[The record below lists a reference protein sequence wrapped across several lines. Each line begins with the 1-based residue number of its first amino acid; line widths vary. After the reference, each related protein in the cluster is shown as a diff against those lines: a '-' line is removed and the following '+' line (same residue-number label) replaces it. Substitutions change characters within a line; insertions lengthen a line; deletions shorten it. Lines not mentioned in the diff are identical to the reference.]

1 MSFEPLTKLKENSSY
16 LALYLAILIFF
27 IPIFLGFLLGIF
39 YFFANDMQSGECFEA
54 SNSILIGLCYILN
67 IFLEGFISSIF
78 VFLPIGT
85 FFMGVLL
92 LIVGLY
98 LIIAFFSQLILKKRL
113 IDDDLVGNFV
123 TYMILGQAITSGI
136 GLALLAFSVTHYNKF
151 FTRIIEQINVVFN

>member
-1 MSFEPLTKLKENSSY
+1 MSFEPLKKLKENSSY
-16 LALYLAILIFF
+16 LALFFVILIIG
-27 IPIFLGFLLGIF
+27 IPTFLGFLLGIF
-39 YFFANDMQSGECFEA
+39 YFFSNDMQTGECFEA

-78 VFLPIGT
+78 VVLPIGT
-85 FFMGVLL
+85 FFIGVLL
-92 LIVGLY
+92 LVGLY

-113 IDDDLVGNFV
+113 IDDDLIRNFG

-136 GLALLAFSVTHYNKF
+136 GLALLAFSITHYNKF